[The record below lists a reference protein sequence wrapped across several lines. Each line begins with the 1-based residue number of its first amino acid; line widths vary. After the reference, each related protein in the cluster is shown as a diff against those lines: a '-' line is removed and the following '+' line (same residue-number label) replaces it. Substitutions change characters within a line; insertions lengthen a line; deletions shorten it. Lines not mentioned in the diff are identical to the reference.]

1 MTRTIAVSEMMDQ
14 LVIFGNQNAQLRA
27 VQEQLTV
34 RGASK
39 RLTISDDFAN

>member
-14 LVIFGNQNAQLRA
+14 LYLFGQQNAQLRI

-34 RGASK
+34 RALSST
-39 RLTISDDFAN
+39 RAALATCL